1 MMKSYDLIVCGGGLS
16 GCVSAISARRLGLR
30 VLLVESSGI
39 LGGSTTQS
47 LVSPWMTFYD
57 DGKQISKG
65 IGEEIVRRLKNNQ
78 QSLGHIKDPIGF
90 TDRIT
95 PVDIEGV
102 KQVLIDY
109 MIEEEIDVLFHAF
122 IYDVI
127 KDNHELKAIKVM
139 TKAGS
144 IDLFG
149 GVFVDATGDGDV
161 AFLSNAPFQI
171 GRESD
176 KQTQPMTMMFH
187 LGGVDTKTIK
197 TYIESHKDEFVLDD
211 TYDEDYLAVSGF
223 FNHVIKAKEQKI
235 FSIPRDR
242 VLLFQEIRENEV
254 SINMTR
260 LTGYNALDPFSFSS
274 AEIEARKQVKE
285 AFNFLKKEIPGFK
298 EAYLLRTPSRLGV
311 RETRHIFGEYLL
323 TKEDVIHRQT
333 FEDSIAV
340 ASFPID
346 IHSPS
351 GDGLTFYEQER
362 SKSYEIPLR
371 VMIPKEVEGLIVT
384 GRCVSATHEANASLR
399 VSASVM
405 ALGEAAG
412 ILASLT
418 IKEKKRVRN
427 VNYQQVQSIL
437 RERKQ
442 PFKIKRD

>member
-1 MMKSYDLIVCGGGLS
+1 MMKHYDLIVCGGGLS

-127 KDNHELKAIKVM
+127 KEDHELKAIKVM

-176 KQTQPMTMMFH
+176 QQTQPMTMMFH

-197 TYIESHKDEFVLDD
+197 CYMASHKDEFALDEA
-211 TYDEDYLAVSGF
+211 YKGNYLAISGF
-223 FNHVIKAKEQKI
+223 FNHVKKAKEQSVL
-235 FSIPRDR
+235 SIPRDR
-242 VLLFQEIRENEV
+242 VLMFQELRENEV

-260 LTGYNALDPFSFSS
+260 LNGYNALDPFSYSS

-285 AFNFLKKEIPGFK
+285 AFNFLKKEIPGFQ

-311 RETRHIFGEYLL
+311 RETRHILGEYLL
-323 TKEDVIHRQT
+323 TKEDVIQRKM

-442 PFKIKRD
+442 PFKIKKD